1 MGLLANLKAWGE
13 ANLSDQPVK
22 FRRDPKFVLYHLHA
36 ERGLYPPEIGD
47 VVASESRAVRFWLDA
62 FEIETNA
69 FEPGIIRAA
78 KKQKFSSLADYF
90 RSRWKRGFHFMCDE
104 LKVSRAT
111 VESYYKVF
119 IEELEKETS
128 DVRK

>member
-1 MGLLANLKAWGE
+1 MGLLANLKAWGNE
-13 ANLSDQPVK
+13 NL
-22 FRRDPKFVLYHLHA
+22 RDYAARTRGNPKRTLHHLHVV
-36 ERGLYPPEIGD
+36 RGLYPPEIG
-47 VVASESRAVRFWLDA
+47 AILKSEPRAVRFWLDA
-62 FEIETNA
+62 FHIETNA

-78 KKQKFSSLADYF
+78 KMKKFASLADYF
-90 RSRWKRGFHFMCDE
+90 RARWKQGFHFMCDE

-128 DVRK
+128 DVGK

>member
-13 ANLSDQPVK
+13 ANLSDQPAK
-22 FRRDPKFVLYHLHA
+22 FRRDPKFVLRHLHV
-36 ERGLYPPEIGD
+36 EKGLYPPEIGD

-62 FEIETNA
+62 FEIKTNA
-69 FEPGIIRAA
+69 FEPNIIRAA
-78 KKQKFSSLADYF
+78 KRKFPSLADYF
-90 RSRWKRGFHFMCDE
+90 RSRWKGGFHLMCAE